1 MNGLYAGSF
10 YPFTYG
16 HDSVVRAAYP
26 LFKNPGDILY
36 IVPSLNEKKGLT
48 KSLSMDISV
57 AIEKYY
63 ARIGLKNI
71 VVHRNWEDFLTADLC
86 ERLKVDYLIRG
97 VRNTT
102 DFLYEEQLASA
113 NALINPN
120 LETIY
125 VRGKNDISGSL
136 VRELLKY
143 KKDIRE
149 FVPLEI
155 YTVMMKYRED

>member
-36 IVPSLNEKKGLT
+36 IVPSLNEKKGQT
-48 KSLSMDISV
+48 KSQSMNMSI

-63 ARIGLKNI
+63 ERLGYKNI
-71 VVHRNWEDFLTADLC
+71 VVHRNWDDFLTAELC
-86 ERLKVDYLIRG
+86 ARLDVQYLIRG

-102 DFLYEEQLASA
+102 DFLYEEQLASS
-113 NALINPN
+113 NAVINPN

-125 VRGKNDISGSL
+125 VRGKNDISSSL

-143 KKDIRE
+143 KKNISM
-149 FVPLEI
+149 FVPLEVLEAI
-155 YTVMMKYRED
+155 KEEM